1 MSGKLVP
8 SETGGKSVVAVILA
22 GGQGRRMGQDSTH
35 KVCYEVAGVPF
46 ILRALQTYAECGIH
60 SHVLVIGKLGE
71 QIIQTVRDR
80 FPHAGY
86 AVQPQLLGTG
96 HAPRCGISLLE
107 ALGYQGDILV
117 AMGDRLLAPA
127 ALQRLLTTFRA
138 TGSDLTMLLGA
149 KQDNPSSGR

>member
-1 MSGKLVP
+1 M
-8 SETGGKSVVAVILA
+8 
-22 GGQGRRMGQDSTH
+22 
-35 KVCYEVAGVPF
+35 
-46 ILRALQTYAECGIH
+46 
-60 SHVLVIGKLGE
+60 
-71 QIIQTVRDR
+71 RDR

-107 ALGYQGDILV
+107 ALGYQGEVRV
-117 AMGDRLLAPA
+117 ARGDRLLAPA
-127 ALQRLLTTFRA
+127 ALPRLLTTFRE